1 MSDEELNIEDVGGA
15 PEDVE
20 SPVGGKKTGFLPG
33 MVITI
38 LKWAAIG
45 LGFVI
50 LGVTTTLITFNI
62 INRGKANAP
71 VVQVSESY
79 REASEVLESYD
90 GLGTLRGTTSDE
102 SPAIWSGV
110 FKLAYTMN
118 DKQLQEQL
126 IQRKDQLSFEIMKR
140 VSMKKYD
147 DLQANR
153 YDELTEEIRQLVN
166 SLLSGGE
173 IKAVY
178 LNEFTVI
185 P

>member
-50 LGVTTTLITFNI
+50 LGVTTTLITSNI
-62 INRGKANAP
+62 INKGRTP
-71 VVQVSESY
+71 VAAVQMPEAL
-79 REASEVLESYD
+79 REVGDPLETYN
-90 GLGTLRGTTSDE
+90 GIGTLRGTTSDE
-102 SPAIWSGV
+102 SPAIWSGAV
-110 FKLAYTMN
+110 MLAYPIG

-126 IQRKDQLSFEIMKR
+126 IQRKDQLSYEIMKLL
-140 VSMKKYD
+140 SGKKFSELTSKNYD
-147 DLQANR
+147 N
-153 YDELTEEIRQLVN
+153 LTEEIKRKVN
-166 SLLSGGE
+166 DNLKGAKIE
-173 IKAVY
+173 AVY
-178 LNEFTVI
+178 LGEFTVI